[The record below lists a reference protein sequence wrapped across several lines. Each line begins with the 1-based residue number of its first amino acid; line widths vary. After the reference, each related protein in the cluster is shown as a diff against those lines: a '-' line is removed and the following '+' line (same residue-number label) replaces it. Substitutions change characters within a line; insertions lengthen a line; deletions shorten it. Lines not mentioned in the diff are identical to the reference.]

1 MQRGDKLYEG
11 KAKVLFATEDP
22 DVLWCHFKDEAT
34 AFDGAKRG
42 VIGGKGEANC
52 QVTAR
57 IFRMLEREG
66 IATHM
71 VGLASERDMLVR
83 RVNIVPIEVV
93 VRNRI
98 AGSLARRYGL
108 AEGGI
113 LPRPLLEL
121 FYKSDPLHDPLMQR
135 DHALL
140 FGWADNPTLDQMEAG
155 TLRVNTILTAF
166 FASLGIDLIDFKLEW
181 GLDGAGRV
189 LLADEFSPD
198 GCRLWD
204 QKTGEKLDKDR
215 FRRDLGQVAE
225 TYQLVARLVAN
236 ALPLGEATP

>member
-1 MQRGDKLYEG
+1 MQRGAQLYEG

-22 DVLWCHFKDEAT
+22 EVLWCHFKDEAT

-57 IFRMLEREG
+57 IFRLLEQEG
-66 IATHM
+66 IPTHM
-71 VGLASERDMLVR
+71 VGLVGERDMLVR
-83 RVNIVPIEVV
+83 RVRIVPIEVV
-93 VRNRI
+93 IRNRI
-98 AGSLARRYGL
+98 AGSLSRRYGL
-108 AEGGI
+108 PEGGV

-121 FYKSDPLHDPLMQR
+121 FYKSDPLHDPLMMR
-135 DHALL
+135 EHALL
-140 FGWADNPTLDQMEAG
+140 FGWADAPTLDAMEAG
-155 TLRVNTILTAF
+155 THRVNTILRGF
-166 FASLGIDLIDFKLEW
+166 FAGLGIDLVDFKLEW
-181 GLDGAGRV
+181 GLDAGGRL

-215 FRRDLGQVAE
+215 FRRDLGNVAE
-225 TYQLVARLVAN
+225 TYQLVARLVAG
-236 ALPLGEATP
+236 ALPL